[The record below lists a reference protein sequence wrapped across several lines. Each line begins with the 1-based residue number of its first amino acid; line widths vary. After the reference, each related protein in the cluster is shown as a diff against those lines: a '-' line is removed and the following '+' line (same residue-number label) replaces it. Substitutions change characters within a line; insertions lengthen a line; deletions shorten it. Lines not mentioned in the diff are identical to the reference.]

1 MKSPASKKTNHSSK
15 RKKQYKVVKHR
26 QANRLIDKLEK
37 LILEENLCQLNFSTN
52 LIKAVE
58 AQKNRL
64 ILAINGVAQ
73 CYEKFS
79 NDPNYYIYNID
90 PVSGTMSPAEPPSQS
105 TKPAC
110 RACG

>member
-1 MKSPASKKTNHSSK
+1 MTSRDTKQTRRSSK
-15 RKKQYKVVKHR
+15 RKKQYKTVKHR

-37 LILEENLCQLNFSTN
+37 LISDENLCQLNFSGG

-58 AQKNRL
+58 AQKNRQN
-64 ILAINGVAQ
+64 LALDGVKQ

-79 NDPNYYIYNID
+79 NDPNYYIYDID
-90 PVSGTMSPAEPPSQS
+90 PVSGTMSPAVPPSQA